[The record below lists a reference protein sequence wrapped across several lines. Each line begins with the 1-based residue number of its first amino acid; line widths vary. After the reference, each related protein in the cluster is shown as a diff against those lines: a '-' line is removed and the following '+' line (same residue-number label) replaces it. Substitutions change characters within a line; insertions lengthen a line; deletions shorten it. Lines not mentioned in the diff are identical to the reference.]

1 MAAIALA
8 SCGSGTSVLQSRA
21 ATPADLRPTHL
32 QSMPLIETV
41 PDQRF
46 SEVLSVVGEQPLVN
60 PGTIV
65 ARGTN
70 SLVSAHILPDAD
82 APVMST
88 FSHPTEQGGPLVFA
102 AVGEPTGG
110 WIEVRLPIRPNGT
123 TGWVR
128 VTDVELSR
136 NPYRVDLDVS
146 GHELTIS
153 RDGIEVLST
162 TVAIGTGDTPTPIG
176 DFYLIEL
183 LRPSDPNGVYGPFAF
198 GLSGFSETLRSF
210 NGGNGVIGIHGT
222 NRPDL
227 LGTDVSHGCIR
238 VDNDVITDIAGF
250 LPLGTPV
257 SIRR

>member
-1 MAAIALA
+1 MLRSEAA
-8 SCGSGTSVLQSRA
+8 G
-21 ATPADLRPTHL
+21 PADLYPTHL
-32 QSMPLIETV
+32 QSMPLTEAV
-41 PDQRF
+41 PGSQLA
-46 SEVLSVVGEQPLVN
+46 EVLSVVDELPYSD

-65 ARGTN
+65 ARGTS
-70 SLVSAHILPDAD
+70 SLIEAHILPDAS
-82 APVMST
+82 APVMTT
-88 FSHPTEQGGPLVFA
+88 FSHPTERGGPQVFQ
-102 AVGEPTGG
+102 AVGEPVGG

-123 TGWVR
+123 TGWIR

-136 NPYRVDLDVS
+136 NPYRVDLDVGRHS
-146 GHELTIS
+146 LTIY
-153 RDGIEVLST
+153 RNDDEVLTT

-183 LRPSDPNGVYGPFAF
+183 LRPSDPDGVYGPFAY

-210 NGGNGVIGIHGT
+210 NGGTGVIGIHGT

-238 VDNDVITDIAGF
+238 VDNEVITDIADF